1 MDLIIKAIIL
11 GIIEGLTEF
20 LPVSSTGHLIIANKF
35 LSFQGDFANV
45 FNIVIQAG
53 AIFAVIIYFRD
64 KVFPKF
70 DSKEHIT
77 EYVSLWSKVVVG
89 IIPAGILG
97 VLFDDKIEEIL
108 FHPLPVA
115 ITLIVGAGL
124 IIIAEN
130 FDKKASVTTEHQ
142 ISYKQALF
150 IGLFQCLALIPG
162 MSRSASTIVG
172 GLFNGLSRAVAAEF
186 SFFLA
191 IPTLLG
197 AALIKILK
205 AGFAFSNFE
214 WVLLLVGTVV
224 SFVVAYFVIA
234 FFMNYIKKRDL
245 KPFAYYRIVL
255 GAFVIISTLM

>member
-35 LSFQGDFANV
+35 LSFQGEFANV
-45 FNIVIQAG
+45 FNIVIQTG
-53 AIFAVIIYFRD
+53 AILAVIIYFRD

-70 DSKEHIT
+70 DSKEHMKN
-77 EYVSLWSKVVVG
+77 YVSLWSKVIVG

-97 VLFDDKIEEIL
+97 VAFGDQIEEIL

-115 ITLIVGAGL
+115 ITLIIGAGL

-130 FDKKASVTTEHQ
+130 FDKRATVNTEHQ
-142 ISYKQALF
+142 ITYKQALF

-197 AALIKILK
+197 AALIKLLK
-205 AGFAFSNFE
+205 AGFAFSSFE
-214 WVLLLVGTVV
+214 WVILLVGTLV
-224 SFVVAYFVIA
+224 SFIVAYFVIA
-234 FFMNYIKKRDL
+234 FFMNYIKKKDL
-245 KPFAYYRIVL
+245 KPFAYYRIIL
-255 GAFVIISTLM
+255 GVFVIISTFL